1 MRPGIFTRMM
11 IGYLAILIPLAAVSA
26 YTFSRFSAF
35 RAATDEILHADQRLK
50 DLVQAVGESIISQTG
65 FDRKYIITGDRE
77 YFFQFE
83 RMESEISS
91 MLAEAM
97 TTVRNDEKKEMV
109 ERIYDAYG
117 AYKDVFYEEASYVE
131 NKDEYLPDAFRVKKE
146 VLTDGV
152 LLELRNLRMMT
163 ERETFEKVE
172 ILGDSVSEATKM
184 VAVIVA
190 GCVVLGIIISV
201 LVTRSITIPLSIMR
215 RKTRRIARGDFDGGL
230 EISAPPEICDLAR
243 DFNSMCDK
251 LQETDKIKSDF
262 FSLMAHELRTPL
274 ASIREGT
281 NLLLNN
287 RGEDFRENQTRVL
300 RIITEESNRLT
311 DLVNS
316 LLDLSKMEAGMLSLK
331 REKFDIGS
339 LILKAVSGM
348 EPLAMTKNIGISW
361 QVPQALPQVSADEER
376 LLQALRNL
384 IGNAVK
390 FTPEGGRIV
399 ITARPCDGGVEV
411 SVADS
416 GHGIPPEDLEVI
428 FDKFRQSAMTNFST
442 IKGTGL
448 GLAIVKHIITAHGGR
463 IWATSEA
470 GRGSIFTFQL
480 PS

>member
-1 MRPGIFTRMM
+1 
-11 IGYLAILIPLAAVSA
+11 
-26 YTFSRFSAF
+26 
-35 RAATDEILHADQRLK
+35 
-50 DLVQAVGESIISQTG
+50 
-65 FDRKYIITGDRE
+65 
-77 YFFQFE
+77 
-83 RMESEISS
+83 
-91 MLAEAM
+91 
-97 TTVRNDEKKEMV
+97 
-109 ERIYDAYG
+109 
-117 AYKDVFYEEASYVE
+117 
-131 NKDEYLPDAFRVKKE
+131 
-146 VLTDGV
+146 
-152 LLELRNLRMMT
+152 
-163 ERETFEKVE
+163 
-172 ILGDSVSEATKM
+172 
-184 VAVIVA
+184 
-190 GCVVLGIIISV
+190 
-201 LVTRSITIPLSIMR
+201 
-215 RKTRRIARGDFDGGL
+215 
-230 EISAPPEICDLAR
+230 
-243 DFNSMCDK
+243 
-251 LQETDKIKSDF
+251 
-262 FSLMAHELRTPL
+262 
-274 ASIREGT
+274 
-281 NLLLNN
+281 
-287 RGEDFRENQTRVL
+287 
-300 RIITEESNRLT
+300 
-311 DLVNS
+311 
-316 LLDLSKMEAGMLSLK
+316 MEAGMLSLK